1 MTMQHPEPHPNKQ
14 LGATRQ
20 TRRLPALRPV
30 LKELMDNADNPHTA
44 EDRNSIKEQFLQFM
58 NSTAGSQY
66 RETTFL
72 YWLDNNYRSLLADYP
87 EPDKDTSPRAAR
99 KQAAQAEREKTAAEL
114 TQRVEKAVEQKA
126 QTILLD
132 WVLPNGKAL
141 RNCTG
146 RECKQM
152 SGQMGTWL
160 GKIADRVKPTE
171 LVGKVLQEAEVRKLF
186 PAWSQPR

>member
-1 MTMQHPEPHPNKQ
+1 MTGLPPGASCNNSPENRAMTMQHPEPHPNKQ

-20 TRRLPALRPV
+20 TRRLPAPRPV

-99 KQAAQAEREKTAAEL
+99 KQSGKKPQ
-114 TQRVEKAVEQKA
+114 
-126 QTILLD
+126 
-132 WVLPNGKAL
+132 PN
-141 RNCTG
+141 
-146 RECKQM
+146 
-152 SGQMGTWL
+152 
-160 GKIADRVKPTE
+160 
-171 LVGKVLQEAEVRKLF
+171 
-186 PAWSQPR
+186 